1 MKCEICG
8 NSAVIL
14 KQLQHRV
21 LGMSH
26 LIMCNTCNH
35 QSFVPINASN
45 HLRDDENFSAEY
57 AAIQK
62 HIGTILTEFNRKYFI
77 DFSRLAL
84 CSHFVFI
91 DDAMNILEIGPG
103 FPGMFQQLKLTKKK
117 LNFYATEPE
126 TECKRLLKEY
136 GVNCISNYFPSRE
149 CEQYSGQ
156 FDIVFACNVLYY
168 FDNPIDSLRHMIG
181 MLRPGG
187 VILIDILNNKIMDDN
202 YYENNTMTH
211 IFSKESLY
219 LSIEKAGGE
228 VKFLNTCCVKDP
240 EQAYQNIE
248 KASNIYGKIVK
259 KVKSVLKIS
268 GYEETMKYLC
278 QVTQLKY
285 GNPEGQYIR
294 AVIGHKQ

>member
-1 MKCEICG
+1 
-8 NSAVIL
+8 VIL
-14 KQLQHRV
+14 KQLEHRV
-21 LGMSH
+21 LGISH
-26 LIMCNTCNH
+26 LIMCNNCCH
-35 QSFVPINASN
+35 QSFVPIDAVN
-45 HLRDDENFSAEY
+45 HIRDDKNFSAEY

-62 HIGTILTEFNRKYFI
+62 HIGTLLTDFNRKYFI

-91 DDAMNILEIGPG
+91 DDDMNILEIGPG
-103 FPGMFQQLKLTKKK
+103 FPGMFQQLKLTEKK
-117 LNFYATEPE
+117 LNLYATEPE
-126 TECKRLLKEY
+126 TVSRKLLEHY

-149 CEQYSGQ
+149 CEQYLGQ
-156 FDIVFACNVLYY
+156 FDVVFACNVLYY
-168 FDNPIDSLRHMIG
+168 FDNPIESLKKMIG
-181 MLRPGG
+181 MLKPGG
-187 VILIDILNNKIMDDN
+187 IILIDILNNKIMDDG

-211 IFSKESLY
+211 IFSKESLF

-240 EQAYQNIE
+240 EKAYQNIGQPL
-248 KASNIYGKIVK
+248 NIYGKIIK
-259 KVKSVLKIS
+259 KIKRVFKMS

-294 AVIGHKQ
+294 SVIGNK